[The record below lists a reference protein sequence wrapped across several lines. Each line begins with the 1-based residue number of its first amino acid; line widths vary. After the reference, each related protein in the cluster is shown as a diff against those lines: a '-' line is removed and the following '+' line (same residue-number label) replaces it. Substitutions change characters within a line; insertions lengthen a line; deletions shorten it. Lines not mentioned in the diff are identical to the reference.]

1 MSDLAKALLI
11 VVSMLILSTLFG
23 YYYPTETLCDSLSC

>member
-11 VVSMLILSTLFG
+11 VISMLILSALVG
-23 YYYPTETLCDSLSC
+23 YYYGPEPLCNAYC

>member
-11 VVSMLILSTLFG
+11 VIAMLILSTLAG
-23 YYYPTETLCDSLSC
+23 YYFGTEPLCNSITC